1 MAQSVLYTVDGSN
14 NTQIYLVGTDVATV
28 NVTTGNDMTQG
39 TTFDPNTFNFA
50 NNIIYTTDYNLS
62 SNLTIPFP
70 TSSLIFGT
78 QVLFTLVVPSN
89 NTYTLSFVGAYG
101 DIIGFVN
108 GTTLNAGRYLISLVN
123 EGTTNGFVNVAQS
136 ISSGSGGTTLSI
148 SSAIAASN
156 GLSIAVLFNQAI
168 SGSSPAFTVSAG
180 TITSQT
186 ISGSTVTINMQTAIV
201 QNASLTIS
209 GGTGVTGF
217 AGATNYTVNTSGIGV
232 AVQPPTAL
240 RLTNMTDTIVSLAW
254 TASPTVGATYKVYDV
269 GVQVTTNI
277 SITGTTAIISALAS
291 GSTHTYTV
299 RASFGGSDSTPTS
312 GILVGGNTVTTV
324 TTLSNLKS
332 INVPT
337 NANAP
342 LTSTLNST
350 NKLNI
355 TNSGNT
361 ADVDCSFSF
370 DILWDGAFS
379 LYSNVITIGN
389 TSNALFAI
397 RLDKVVIGSDKL
409 TLVIAFN
416 DLANS
421 SSVTQYNALLDYNL
435 STISFTNIVVTYNA
449 TSKVIKTYKN
459 GSLFQNDNT
468 VSPNFGAYVKMGLF
482 TNIEKL
488 CIGGSTYDN
497 NPASNFTIDNVLM
510 VKKELNLTEVTELYN
525 GGNYKYPPTL
535 SFYNTAVL
543 DVNFNNSTLVD
554 NTSTSVTITGTPT
567 YV

>member
-291 GSTHTYTV
+291 GNTHTYTV

-435 STISFTNIVVTYNA
+435 STIS
-449 TSKVIKTYKN
+449 
-459 GSLFQNDNT
+459 
-468 VSPNFGAYVKMGLF
+468 
-482 TNIEKL
+482 
-488 CIGGSTYDN
+488 
-497 NPASNFTIDNVLM
+497 
-510 VKKELNLTEVTELYN
+510 
-525 GGNYKYPPTL
+525 YKYCC
-535 SFYNTAVL
+535 N
-543 DVNFNNSTLVD
+543 
-554 NTSTSVTITGTPT
+554 I
-567 YV
+567 